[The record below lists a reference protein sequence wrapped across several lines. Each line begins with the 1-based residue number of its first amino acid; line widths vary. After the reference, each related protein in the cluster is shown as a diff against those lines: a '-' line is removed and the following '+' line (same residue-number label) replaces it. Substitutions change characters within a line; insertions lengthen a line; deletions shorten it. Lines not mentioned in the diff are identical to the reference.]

1 MEKLVAFLEKQ
12 QPRFD
17 KISKNMYLQAIKDGF
32 MVNMPIILFSSLF
45 LLIATIPGMFGI
57 ALPQVVLDFA
67 NKCNDFTMGVLGI
80 MVAGTTAK
88 VLTGSFNRSKMP
100 AGRVINETSTQ
111 VAAMCGMLVL
121 AVTKATGTVND
132 AETAVML
139 FGNMG
144 TKGLF
149 SAFIAA
155 FATVHVYAFCVKRDI
170 TIKLPKEVPGTI
182 AQSFRDIFP
191 FSFAVILC
199 TLVDFVT
206 RYFLAVPFAEALGT
220 VLAPLFQAA
229 DSYPGLIIYQALI
242 AFFWFMGIH
251 GPSVVRPP
259 LYATLIANTEANLQ
273 LAQAGEHAA
282 SAFTYNLTLIG
293 DMGGTGCTLMVPI
306 IFMLLM
312 RSKQLKAVGRA
323 SFIPT
328 LFAVNEPVLFGA
340 PLILNPYFFV
350 PFILA
355 PVANIVIFKF
365 FVSTLMMNGQMFTIP
380 WSTPGPIGLIMST
393 GFDPLSILLAVILVV
408 VDVII
413 YYPFCKA
420 YDATLCKQ
428 EAEQMASELEGQ
440 VDPEEVKAIEAEEQ
454 QAGAPSKKTVEAAAG
469 AGTPDFAAG
478 KRKIDALGR
487 ELKVLVLCAGA
498 GTSAL
503 LANALT
509 EGSGP
514 AGIPIIANS
523 GAYGSHYDLMP
534 QYDVIVLAPQV
545 RTYFD
550 DIKADT
556 DRLGIKLI
564 GTKGKQYIDLTNDPK
579 GAVDFI
585 VSNFA

>member
-1 MEKLVAFLEKQ
+1 MDALVKFLEKQ
-12 QPRFD
+12 QPKFD
-17 KISKNMYLQAIKDGF
+17 KISSNMYLQAIKDGF
-32 MVNMPIILFSSLF
+32 LVNMPIILFSSLF
-45 LLIATIPGMFGI
+45 LLIATMPGMFGLV
-57 ALPQVVLDFA
+57 LPQVILDFA

-100 AGRVINETSTQ
+100 AGRVLNDTSTQ

-121 AVTKATGTVND
+121 AVTKTVASIND
-132 AETAVML
+132 ADTSVML

-149 SAFIAA
+149 SAFISA
-155 FATVHVYAFCVKRDI
+155 FVTVHVYAFCVKRDI
-170 TIKLPKEVPGTI
+170 TIHLPKEVPGTI

-191 FSFAVILC
+191 FSFTMIIC
-199 TLVDFVT
+199 TLADFLV
-206 RYFLAVPFAEALGT
+206 RYFLNVPFAEALGT
-220 VLAPLFQAA
+220 LLAPLFSAA

-259 LYATLIANTEANLQ
+259 LYATLLANTEANLQ
-273 LAQAGEHAA
+273 LFQAGEHA
-282 SAFTYNLTLIG
+282 SHAFTYNLTLIG
-293 DMGGTGCTLMVPI
+293 DMGGTGCTFLVPI
-306 IFMLLM
+306 IFMLFM
-312 RSKQLKAVGRA
+312 RSKQLKAVGKA

-365 FVSTLMMNGQMFTIP
+365 FVSTLGMNGQMYTIP
-380 WSTPGPIGLIMST
+380 WSTPGPIGMIMST
-393 GFDPLSILLAVILVV
+393 GFAPLSFVLAVVLLVV
-408 VDVII
+408 DFII

-420 YDATLCKQ
+420 YDNSLCKQ
-428 EAEQMASELEGQ
+428 EAEVDAQLEAAEGG
-440 VDPEEVKAIEAEEQ
+440 EAVLTAATGDQ
-454 QAGAPSKKTVEAAAG
+454 AAAG
-469 AGTPDFAAG
+469 DAKASASASTPNFAEG
-478 KRKIDALGR
+478 KKKVEELGR

-523 GAYGSHYDLMP
+523 GAYGSHYDIMD

-545 RTYFD
+545 RTYFN

-585 VSNFA
+585 VSNFAD

>member
-1 MEKLVAFLEKQ
+1 MDALVKFLEKQ
-12 QPRFD
+12 QPKFD
-17 KISKNMYLQAIKDGF
+17 KISSNMYLQAIKDGF
-32 MVNMPIILFSSLF
+32 LVNMPIILFSSLF
-45 LLIATIPGMFGI
+45 LLIATMPGMFGI
-57 ALPQVVLDFA
+57 VLPQVILDFA

-100 AGRVINETSTQ
+100 AGRVLNDTSTQ

-121 AVTKATGTVND
+121 AVTKTVAPIND
-132 AETAVML
+132 TDTAVML

-149 SAFIAA
+149 SSFIAA
-155 FATVHVYAFCVKRDI
+155 FVAVHVYAFCVKRDI
-170 TIKLPKEVPGTI
+170 TIHLPKEVPGTI

-191 FSFAVILC
+191 FSFTMIIC
-199 TLVDFVT
+199 TLVDFVV
-206 RYFLAVPFAEALGT
+206 RYFLNVPFAEALGT
-220 VLAPLFQAA
+220 LLAPLFSAA

-259 LYATLIANTEANLQ
+259 LYATLLANTEANLQ
-273 LAQAGEHAA
+273 LYQAGEHA
-282 SAFTYNLTLIG
+282 SHAFTYNLTLVG
-293 DMGGTGCTLMVPI
+293 DMGGTGCTFLVPI
-306 IFMLLM
+306 ILMLFMH
-312 RSKQLKAVGRA
+312 SKQLKAVGRA

-355 PVANIVIFKF
+355 PVSNIVIFKF
-365 FVSTLMMNGQMFTIP
+365 FVSTLGMNGQMYTIP
-380 WSTPGPIGLIMST
+380 WSTPGPIGMIMST
-393 GFDPLSILLAVILVV
+393 GFAPLSFVLAIVLLVV
-408 VDVII
+408 DFII

-420 YDATLCKQ
+420 YDNSLCKQ
-428 EAEQMASELEGQ
+428 EALA
-440 VDPEEVKAIEAEEQ
+440 AEAEAEGTEVV
-454 QAGAPSKKTVEAAAG
+454 ATAEAPKGEAAAPASSAASAPNFE
-469 AGTPDFAAG
+469 AGM
-478 KRKIDALGR
+478 KKVEELGR

-523 GAYGSHYDLMP
+523 GAYGSHYDIMD

-545 RTYFD
+545 RTYYD

-564 GTKGKQYIDLTNDPK
+564 GTKGKQYIDLTNDPE

-585 VSNFA
+585 VSNFGE

>member
-1 MEKLVAFLEKQ
+1 MEKLVSFLEKQ

-17 KISKNMYLQAIKDGF
+17 KITKNMYLHAIKDGF
-32 MVNMPIILFSSLF
+32 VVNMPIVLFSSLF
-45 LLIATIPGMFGI
+45 LLIATIPGMFGV

-121 AVTKATGTVND
+121 AVTKATGTVD
-132 AETAVML
+132 GTDTAVML

-155 FATVHVYAFCVKRDI
+155 FVTVHVYAFCVKRDI

-191 FSFAVILC
+191 FSFAIVLC
-199 TLVDFVT
+199 ALVDFVT

-220 VLAPLFQAA
+220 LLAPLFQAA

-251 GPSVVRPP
+251 GPSIVRPP
-259 LYATLIANTEANLQ
+259 LYATMIANTEANLQ
-273 LAQAGEHAA
+273 LAQAGQHAV
-282 SAFTYNLTLIG
+282 SAFTYNLTLVG
-293 DMGGTGCTLMVPI
+293 DMGGTGCTLLVPV

-340 PLILNPYFFV
+340 PLILNGDADKK
-350 PFILA
+350 LDTRGCRRRRSA
-355 PVANIVIFKF
+355 C
-365 FVSTLMMNGQMFTIP
+365 
-380 WSTPGPIGLIMST
+380 TP
-393 GFDPLSILLAVILVV
+393 
-408 VDVII
+408 
-413 YYPFCKA
+413 
-420 YDATLCKQ
+420 
-428 EAEQMASELEGQ
+428 
-440 VDPEEVKAIEAEEQ
+440 
-454 QAGAPSKKTVEAAAG
+454 
-469 AGTPDFAAG
+469 
-478 KRKIDALGR
+478 RR
-487 ELKVLVLCAGA
+487 R
-498 GTSAL
+498 
-503 LANALT
+503 
-509 EGSGP
+509 SGCSCWP
-514 AGIPIIANS
+514 A
-523 GAYGSHYDLMP
+523 
-534 QYDVIVLAPQV
+534 
-545 RTYFD
+545 RT
-550 DIKADT
+550 A
-556 DRLGIKLI
+556 
-564 GTKGKQYIDLTNDPK
+564 
-579 GAVDFI
+579 
-585 VSNFA
+585 

>member
-1 MEKLVAFLEKQ
+1 MDALVKFLEKQ
-12 QPRFD
+12 QPKFD
-17 KISKNMYLQAIKDGF
+17 KISSNMYLQAIKDGF
-32 MVNMPIILFSSLF
+32 LVNMPIILFSSLF
-45 LLIATIPGMFGI
+45 LLIATMPGMFGI
-57 ALPQVVLDFA
+57 ELPQVILDFA

-100 AGRVINETSTQ
+100 AGRVLNDTSTQ

-121 AVTKATGTVND
+121 AVTKTVAPIND
-132 AETAVML
+132 TDTSVML

-149 SAFIAA
+149 SSFIAA
-155 FATVHVYAFCVKRDI
+155 FVAVHVYAFCVKRDI
-170 TIKLPKEVPGTI
+170 TIHLPKEVPGTI

-191 FSFAVILC
+191 FSFTMIIC
-199 TLVDFVT
+199 TLVDFVV
-206 RYFLAVPFAEALGT
+206 RYFLNVPFAEALGT
-220 VLAPLFQAA
+220 LLAPLFSAA

-259 LYATLIANTEANLQ
+259 LYATLLANTEANLQ
-273 LAQAGEHAA
+273 LFQAGEHA
-282 SAFTYNLTLIG
+282 SHAFTYNLTLIG
-293 DMGGTGCTLMVPI
+293 DMGGTGCTFLVPI
-306 IFMLLM
+306 IFMLFM
-312 RSKQLKAVGRA
+312 RSKQLKAVGKA

-365 FVSTLMMNGQMFTIP
+365 FVSTLGMNGQMYTIP
-380 WSTPGPIGLIMST
+380 WSTPGPIGMIMST
-393 GFDPLSILLAVILVV
+393 GFAPLSFVLAIVLLVV
-408 VDVII
+408 DFII

-420 YDATLCKQ
+420 YDNSLCKQ
-428 EAEQMASELEGQ
+428 EAAIDAELEAADG
-440 VDPEEVKAIEAEEQ
+440 
-454 QAGAPSKKTVEAAAG
+454 GEAALTAASDEQVATAAG
-469 AGTPDFAAG
+469 DAKASAGTPNFEAG
-478 KRKIDALGR
+478 KKRVEELGR

-523 GAYGSHYDLMP
+523 GAYGSHYDIMD

-556 DRLGIKLI
+556 DRLSIKLI

-585 VSNFA
+585 VSNFGE